1 MTETTGSDVVA
12 YEEYGDVGLEDIGAS
27 DIVIPRLQIV
37 HQEGTFKDNLS
48 GATFGTMDV
57 VLLGLVKQRIMWA
70 DDPAEGDKPLCKSPD
85 FVHGFPNV
93 NETLARDKRFPW
105 SVSNFAPEQ
114 AVPLELKPNMDHAF
128 PNGYSSNGLPV
139 LNCAVCK
146 FNKWGTNP
154 ANGKSTPPPCTEQH
168 TYALQYSPDNGE
180 NWITALL
187 TLQRTGVK
195 PSKQY
200 ISSFAQ
206 TKTPM
211 FTVHTTLGLTLQ
223 KKGTVDYSVPTFR
236 RGEPTDRNVWMEYGN
251 QLRSIRDFIRS
262 APRRT
267 EEDDENAP
275 VVITSNENTAPAAKV
290 EPMTAPPAQPVAPP
304 VATPAAAPAPVAAPV
319 VATVVD
325 DDLPF

>member
-12 YEEYGDVGLEDIGAS
+12 YEEYGDVGLEDIGVS
-27 DIVIPRLQIV
+27 DIIIPRLQIV
-37 HQEGTFKDNLS
+37 HQEGLFKDNLS
-48 GATFGTMDV
+48 GATFNQMDV
-57 VLLGLVKQRIMWA
+57 ILLGLVKQRIMWA
-70 DDPAEGDKPLCKSPD
+70 EDPEDKDKPLCKSPD
-85 FVHGFPNV
+85 FIHGFPNLDDK
-93 NETLARDKRFPW
+93 LARDKRFPW
-105 SVSNFAPEQ
+105 NVSNFEPEQ
-114 AVPLELKPNMDHAF
+114 AKPIEISPNVDHSF
-128 PNGYSSNGLPV
+128 PQGYSSNGLPV
-139 LNCAVCK
+139 LNCSVCK

-168 TYALQYSPDNGE
+168 TYALQYSPDDGE

-187 TLQRTGVK
+187 TLQRTGIK

-211 FTVHTTLGLTLQ
+211 FTVRTTLGLSLQ

-236 RGEPTDRNVWMEYGN
+236 RGDPTDRNTWMECGN

-267 EEDDENAP
+267 DEDEDAP
-275 VVITSNENTAPAAKV
+275 VVISSNENTAPVAPPVAKV
-290 EPMTAPPAQPVAPP
+290 DPMTAPPSQ
-304 VATPAAAPAPVAAPV
+304 PAPVAAPAPAIV
-319 VATVVD
+319 PSED
-325 DDLPF
+325 DQLPF